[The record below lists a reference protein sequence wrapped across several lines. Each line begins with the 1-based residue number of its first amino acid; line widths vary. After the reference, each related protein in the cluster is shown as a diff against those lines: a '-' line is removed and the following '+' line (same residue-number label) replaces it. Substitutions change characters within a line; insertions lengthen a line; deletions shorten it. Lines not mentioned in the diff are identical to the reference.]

1 MRALG
6 LPAII
11 LNLSISGP
19 DGAPQNLR
27 GQSTSSTSIQV
38 LWDEVLPEQQN
49 GVITGYTV
57 TFKGQRGNQSG
68 NISSIPSNRQVEIEG
83 LKKFAN
89 YNVTVFASTAKGDGP
104 HSALVVKTGQDSK

>member
-1 MRALG
+1 MLKHV
-6 LPAII
+6 PFII
-11 LNLSISGP
+11 LNLSIYLGP
-19 DGAPQNLR
+19 DGAPQNVR
-27 GQSTSSTSIQV
+27 GHSTSSTSIQV

-57 TFKGQRGNQSG
+57 TYKAQAGNQSD
-68 NISSIPSNRQVEIEG
+68 NISISPSNRQVEIAD

-104 HSALVVKTGQDSK
+104 RSVLVVKTGQDSK